1 MVQRF
6 SREREEF
13 FLIKGL
19 PDSVMVAHKILILG
33 VQVRALVGQNPLR
46 DRTLYSKEKK
56 P

>member
-6 SREREEF
+6 SQGRGMF

-33 VQVRALVGQNPLR
+33 VQVRALVGQIPLWG
-46 DRTLYSKEKK
+46 
-56 P
+56 